1 MSGGRDLELGAKSQ
15 ALLKNMRSRRSVRAF
30 ARRPVPLEVVEDCIS
45 IAASAPSG
53 ANMQPWSF
61 VLVRDPKTK
70 RAIRRHAEA
79 VEADFY
85 AKRASQEWK
94 KRLAPL
100 NTSPQKAFLEEAPYL
115 ICIFAQRHGLDSV
128 GQRVAHY
135 YSLESVG
142 IATGFLIASL
152 HLLGISTLT
161 YTPSP
166 MSFLNELL
174 GRPSRERP
182 FMILVVG
189 YPAAGYAAPVLEK
202 KEVEEY
208 LTVI

>member
-1 MSGGRDLELGAKSQ
+1 LSGAQHLELRAKSQ
-15 ALLKNMRSRRSVRAF
+15 ALLENMRSRRSVRAF
-30 ARRPVPLEVVEDCIS
+30 SRRRIPLEVVEDCIA

-53 ANMQPWSF
+53 ANMQPWTF
-61 VLVRDPKTK
+61 VLVRDPEIKQ
-70 RAIRRHAEA
+70 AIRRRAEA
-79 VEADFY
+79 VERDFY
-85 AKRASQEWK
+85 ARRASREWK
-94 KRLAPL
+94 KRLAAL
-100 NTSPQKAFLEEAPYL
+100 DTGPQKAFLEEAPYL
-115 ICIFAQRHGLDSV
+115 ICIFAQRHGLDSA
-128 GQRVAHY
+128 GRRVAHY
-135 YSLESVG
+135 YPLESVG

-174 GRPSRERP
+174 DRPSRERP

-189 YPAAGYAAPVLEK
+189 YPDAGYVAPVLDK
-202 KEVEEY
+202 KEADQY